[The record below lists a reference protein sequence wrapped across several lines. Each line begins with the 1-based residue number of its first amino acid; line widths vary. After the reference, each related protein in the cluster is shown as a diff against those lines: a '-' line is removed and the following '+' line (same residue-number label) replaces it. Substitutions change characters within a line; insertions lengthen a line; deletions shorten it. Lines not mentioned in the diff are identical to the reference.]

1 MRALATKFN
10 DTPKL
15 ASRPFD
21 KDRNGFV
28 MSEGSGCLVIGIY
41 FSACPTCSKSLL
53 GYKNPIQMLSD

>member
-41 FSACPTCSKSLL
+41 FSKKQINKLNS
-53 GYKNPIQMLSD
+53 N

>member
-10 DTPKL
+10 ESPKL

-28 MSEGSGCLVIGIY
+28 MGEGAGCLVIG
-41 FSACPTCSKSLL
+41 LL
-53 GYKNPIQMLSD
+53 NLFMVKIFNLIISF